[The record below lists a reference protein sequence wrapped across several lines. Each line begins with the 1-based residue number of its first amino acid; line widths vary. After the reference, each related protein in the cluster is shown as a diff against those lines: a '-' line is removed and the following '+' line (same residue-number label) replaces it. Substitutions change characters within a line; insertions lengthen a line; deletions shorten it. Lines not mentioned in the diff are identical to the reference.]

1 MKHTVKCYGVIY
13 GVIRPLDLS
22 DERLVKST
30 TMISFDIN
38 IYLSLVILL
47 FESNV
52 FTNLVLYP
60 ISTFEY
66 DIDFFVFKQCM
77 V

>member
-30 TMISFDIN
+30 TMISLDIN
-38 IYLSLVILL
+38 IHLSLVILRFIPREL
-47 FESNV
+47 
-52 FTNLVLYP
+52 
-60 ISTFEY
+60 
-66 DIDFFVFKQCM
+66 KC
-77 V
+77 